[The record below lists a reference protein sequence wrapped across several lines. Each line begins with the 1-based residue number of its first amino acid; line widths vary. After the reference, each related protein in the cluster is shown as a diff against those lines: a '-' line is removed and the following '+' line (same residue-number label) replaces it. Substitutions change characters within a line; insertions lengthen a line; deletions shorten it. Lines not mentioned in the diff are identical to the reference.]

1 MHWLAGPTLI
11 MSFGRVLILT
21 NLLVLETGNDVR
33 ETTLLILEAD
43 LRNPPQLK
51 ITGLCFNQDL
61 LVSMYLSKLSFETKM
76 HSVWIADKT
85 RPAVNNV
92 KPNDWYFISD

>member
-1 MHWLAGPTLI
+1 

-61 LVSMYLSKLSFETKM
+61 LLSKLSFETKM

-85 RPAVNNV
+85 RPAFNNV
-92 KPNDWYFISD
+92 KPNDWYFLLD

>member
-1 MHWLAGPTLI
+1 

-61 LVSMYLSKLSFETKM
+61 LVSMYLSKVLKLKCILYGLQIKLDLRSTMSSPMTGILSL
-76 HSVWIADKT
+76 VWFDSEQ
-85 RPAVNNV
+85 
-92 KPNDWYFISD
+92 DLDL